1 MSKNLTDAAVIEFDS
16 EVKHEYQGMKT
27 LRECVTVRNGV
38 VGESYKFT
46 RMGKGL
52 ANQKASQADVTPMD
66 ITHSRQTATLQ
77 NWNAPEYTDIFDQA
91 EVNFDEKSELA
102 QTIAKAIGRR
112 EDQLIID
119 TLAGGTSGGGAGFSF
134 AATNDGDPD
143 TGRVFDISGTR
154 NFDLASIR
162 SAKGHLD
169 DIESESEGRFIV
181 VRAQALQ
188 TLLEDNTVTST
199 DFNTVKALVN
209 GELDTFLGFKFKV
222 IGTRTEGGLPGVAAD
237 RTAFAW
243 QKASIGIAIGLDMK
257 TTIDWV
263 AQKTSWLANGTY
275 KAGCSAREPQGIVKI
290 QYDETV

>member
-27 LRECVTVRNGV
+27 LRECVTTRTGV

-66 ITHSRQTATLQ
+66 IAHDRQTATMT

-112 EDQLIID
+112 EDQIIID
-119 TLAGGTSGGGAGFSF
+119 ALAGVSYAGDLV
-134 AATNDGDPD
+134 NDGNPD
-143 TGRVFDISGTR
+143 TGFTSTVST
-154 NFDLASIR
+154 NFTLDTMR
-162 SAKGHLD
+162 TAKAHLD
-169 DIESESEGRFIV
+169 DIEAEDSERFFCI
-181 VRAQALQ
+181 RTAALQ
-188 TLLEDNTVTST
+188 ELLTDNTVTSS
-199 DFNTVKALVN
+199 DFNTIRALVN
-209 GELDTFLGFKFKV
+209 GDLDTYLGFKIKT
-222 IGTRTEGGLPGVAAD
+222 IGTRTEGGLPGAAAV
-237 RTAFAW
+237 RQAFAW
-243 QKASIGIAIGLDMK
+243 QKAAIGIAIGIDLK

-263 AQKTSWLANGTY
+263 AHKTSWLANGVY
-275 KAGCSAREPQGIVKI
+275 KAGAVAREPQGIVRI
-290 QYDETV
+290 IYDETA